1 MIIAYLPIRFLCT
14 IAILKSGLITASLLR
29 RGPNS
34 LWRRIYICVL
44 TNISLKLQS
53 FQSWKTS
60 CTCFNG
66 KILDCVIFNRDCFL
80 TVSSLWE
87 IYHFQFLLDDIS
99 KKNVSYL
106 EKKGIKKLVLS
117 MIVNIELILISKIIY
132 RYKQD

>member
-34 LWRRIYICVL
+34 LWRRTYICVL

-60 CTCFNG
+60 CTCFNE
-66 KILDCVIFNRDCFL
+66 KFLDCVIFNRDCFL
-80 TVSSLWE
+80 TVRPLWE
-87 IYHFQFLLDDIS
+87 IYHFQFLLDYIS
-99 KKNVSYL
+99 KKNLSYL
-106 EKKGIKKLVLS
+106 ETKEIKKLVLC
-117 MIVNIELILISKIIY
+117 MIVNIELIFILKIIS
-132 RYKQD
+132 RNKQD